1 MTTSSLTHK
10 DTEDDFDVSRIEH
23 EEESKDTSTSQGKPQ
38 FEENEEDKREI
49 MMEFGG
55 REISGVSPDGRG
67 NNTVSDEDD
76 EDFNDIKETR
86 QD

>member
-1 MTTSSLTHK
+1 MTTSSLTQK
-10 DTEDDFDVSRIEH
+10 DIEDDFDVSRIEH
-23 EEESKDTSTSQGKPQ
+23 EEESKDSASQGKPQ

-67 NNTVSDEDD
+67 NNTVSDDD